1 MAVADVTAEVIS
13 QALAERELEF
23 EQLTDAQFAVQ
34 LPGDKRL
41 KTTCLLTIGE
51 HALAVEAFVMRAPDE
66 NHLAVYRWMLQH
78 NSKLYG
84 VAWSIDVTGDVYL
97 TGRLALS
104 AVSGDELDRV
114 LGSVL
119 EAADGSFNT
128 LLQLGFGTAIKREWK
143 WRVDHG
149 ESLANLQAFA
159 EFAQKPE

>member
-1 MAVADVTAEVIS
+1 MAVPDVTAVIGD
-13 QALAERELEF
+13 ALTERDLQF
-23 EQLTDAQFAVQ
+23 EQLTPAQFAVQ
-34 LPGDKRL
+34 LPGEKRL
-41 KTTCLLTIGE
+41 KTTCLLTVGE

-78 NSKLYG
+78 NARLYG

-97 TGRLALS
+97 SGRLPLA

-128 LLQLGFGTAIKREWK
+128 LLQLGFGSSIRREWD
-143 WRVDHG
+143 WRVRNG

-159 EFAQKPE
+159 AFAQRRD

>member
-1 MAVADVTAEVIS
+1 MAVAEVIAG
-13 QALAERELEF
+13 ALAERELQF
-23 EQLTDAQFAVQ
+23 EQLTPEQFAVQ
-34 LPGDKRL
+34 LPGEKRL

-66 NHLAVYRWMLQH
+66 NHLEVYRWLLQH

-84 VAWSIDVTGDVYL
+84 VAWSIDVMGDVYL
-97 TGRLALS
+97 TGRVPLT

-119 EAADGSFNT
+119 EAADSSFNT
-128 LLQLGFGTAIKREWK
+128 LLQLGFGTAIRREWD
-143 WRVDHG
+143 WRVKNN

-159 EFAQKPE
+159 EFAQRRST